1 MKQLILLFAFL
12 TSFSMQ
18 SFGQIPQSADSD
30 TLNGTTVVSTID
42 DPDDYWTEE
51 KQLSKGG
58 EFLFNQMEDM
68 TKAAL
73 IIPVLGII
81 MVFGLPIL
89 IVALVLY
96 FRHKNKQAKYKLAA
110 EALAA
115 GQSKKLIIALAA
127 LCQYKASH

>member
-51 KQLSKGG
+51 KQLSKVG
-58 EFLFNQMEDM
+58 
-68 TKAAL
+68 
-73 IIPVLGII
+73 
-81 MVFGLPIL
+81 
-89 IVALVLY
+89 
-96 FRHKNKQAKYKLAA
+96 
-110 EALAA
+110 
-115 GQSKKLIIALAA
+115 
-127 LCQYKASH
+127 

>member
-58 EFLFNQMEDM
+58 EFLFNQMEVEIDIHKLHERRIDQHLDDIGGNDGVRLVGDDFFVFFKDVIGN
-68 TKAAL
+68 TKDVL
-73 IIPVLGII
+73 SFVQSSPYREIISSP
-81 MVFGLPIL
+81 
-89 IVALVLY
+89 
-96 FRHKNKQAKYKLAA
+96 
-110 EALAA
+110 
-115 GQSKKLIIALAA
+115 
-127 LCQYKASH
+127 